1 LDLRGRKPGEVAKIL
16 EEGAIKGGM
25 DRKKIKTI
33 LKETEALKAAMYHA
47 EAGDLIVVF
56 YEKYQPIIDVI
67 EEFIKNKD
75 LKNIEIKLE
84 RA

>member
-1 LDLRGRKPGEVAKIL
+1 
-16 EEGAIKGGM
+16 
-25 DRKKIKTI
+25 
-33 LKETEALKAAMYHA
+33 MYNA

-56 YEKYQPIIDVI
+56 YEKYQPIIEVI